1 MTSPT
6 PEVHSFPFVS
16 QAHDPSL
23 LLSVFGFRLA
33 IRLCLGIRCLTC
45 PFEWLDCPFEWL
57 DSPFE
62 WLDSPFEWLDCPFEW
77 FDSPLSGLIVLLS
90 SLVVL

>member
-62 WLDSPFEWLDCPFEW
+62 CLDNH
-77 FDSPLSGLIVLLS
+77 LSGLIVLLS
-90 SLVVL
+90 GLIVLLNG